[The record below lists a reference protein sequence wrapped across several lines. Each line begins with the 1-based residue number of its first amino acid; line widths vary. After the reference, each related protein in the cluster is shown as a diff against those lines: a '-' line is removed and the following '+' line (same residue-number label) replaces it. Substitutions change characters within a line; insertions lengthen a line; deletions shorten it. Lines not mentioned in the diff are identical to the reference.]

1 MGNKEIT
8 DLKTIAE
15 TFSKFLT
22 EICPDLAKYID
33 PSSVNFDDYLR
44 IFNTNQP
51 KHNLTVKEL
60 KDAFFSLK
68 LNKSL
73 GHDEISFNVIQT

>member
-1 MGNKEIT
+1 M
-8 DLKTIAE
+8 KTIAD

-22 EICPDLAKYID
+22 EICTDLAKYID
-33 PSSVNFDDYLR
+33 PSSVNFDDYLT

-60 KDAFFSLK
+60 RDAFFSLK